1 MHVKFEFAWSFLHFY
16 HAKKIEVFFVIK
28 VVISGN
34 KMGRFLKK
42 MFMQITTLVYV
53 IGQLFCF

>member
-34 KMGRFLKK
+34 KMGKVSK
-42 MFMQITTLVYV
+42 NYSKHEIDIT
-53 IGQLFCF
+53 LF